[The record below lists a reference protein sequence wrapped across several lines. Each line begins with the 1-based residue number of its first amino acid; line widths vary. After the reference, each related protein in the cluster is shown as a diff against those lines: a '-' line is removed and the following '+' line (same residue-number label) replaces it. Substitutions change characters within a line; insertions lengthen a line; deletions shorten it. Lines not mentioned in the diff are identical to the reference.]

1 MAKGSFKSQ
10 ADAQDKFSRRVAAA
24 GPDYQKGV
32 QNANN
37 WAANAQA
44 AAPRRNAGL
53 QRAIA
58 NGSIDAGIAR
68 KGDAGWKAATLAK
81 GVTNFTGAAA
91 KAAQAYGAGYA
102 KLVGYLQAAQA
113 QTQNMDT
120 STRAGRLAKAAEWGR
135 IVGEAADAAKAGR

>member
-10 ADAQDKFSRRVAAA
+10 ADAQEKFSRRVAAA

-32 QNANN
+32 QNANG

-44 AAPRRNAGL
+44 AAARRNAGL

-58 NGSIDAGIAR
+58 DGRIDAGIAR
-68 KGDAGWKAATLAK
+68 KGDAGWKSATLAK
-81 GVTNFTGAAA
+81 GVSAFQSSAAR
-91 KAAQAYGAGYA
+91 AATAYGAGYA
-102 KLVGYLQAAQA
+102 RLVGYLQAAQT
-113 QTQNMDT
+113 QTQQMDT

-135 IVGEAADAAKAGR
+135 IVGEAADAAKSGR

>member
-10 ADAQDKFSRRVAAA
+10 ADAQDKYSRRVAQA

-58 NGSIDAGIAR
+58 NGTIDAGIAR
-68 KGDAGWKAATLAK
+68 TGDAGWKSATLAK
-81 GVTNFTGAAA
+81 GVANFSGSAA
-91 KAAQAYGAGYA
+91 KAATKYGAGYA
-102 KLVGYLQAAQA
+102 RLIGYLQAAQSQTA
-113 QTQNMDT
+113 QMDT

-135 IVGEAADAAKAGR
+135 IVGEQADAAKASH